1 MSLASI
7 LSTLSSAI
15 GMYQACGWAWHNSNS
30 TMNCSRIAQNTGL
43 NAGLLDGSVNRS
55 INHHPPGAGT
65 GRLTPSWSGRSPN
78 STDSKKQNPSEGPK
92 GGGTWR
98 WKLLILWVLGGFV
111 GSLWAFYCMNTAM
124 VERRKELLTSMC
136 DERSRMLQDQFAV
149 SMNHVHAL
157 ALLVSTFHI
166 GKQPSAIDQKTF
178 AEYAKRTAFERPLT
192 SGVSYAQK
200 VLHSQREEFERQQGW
215 EIKMMETEEISPVQD
230 EYAPVIFSQDT
241 VSYIRSLDMMS
252 GKEDRE
258 NVLRA
263 RASGKGVLT
272 SPFTLQSKHLGVVL
286 SFTVY
291 KTDLPPDATPEE
303 RIEATAG
310 YLGGSFDVESLVENL
325 LQQLAGKHAITVNVF
340 DITNSS
346 KPVIMYGPPVT
357 NNGLSHVSALD
368 FGDPFRRHQMLCRFT
383 QEPPLPWS
391 AITTSLGILVIAL
404 LVGHIFY
411 AALNRIAKVEED
423 FRKMAELKLKA
434 EAADI
439 AKSQF
444 LATVSHEI
452 RTPMNGVLGMLQ
464 MLMDTGLDATQQD
477 FARTAQASGKALI
490 TLINEVLDQAK
501 IESGRFELEAVPFDL
516 RAILDDV
523 LSLFSGK
530 SRNKQIE
537 LAVYISDKVPET
549 VIGDPG
555 RFRQIVI
562 NLVGNSIKFTEHGH
576 IFVSVHLVEELQSVE
591 VNSETSKRFTEVK
604 NGSSSSCNTLSG
616 CEAFDVRS
624 NWENFKLLHSNG
636 TYKLPNTLKD
646 CSSPETSQTVNLCV
660 SIEDTGVGIPLNAQ
674 ERVFV
679 PFMQA
684 DSSTSRTYGGTG
696 IGLSISRFLVEL
708 MNGRMD
714 FVSKPAIG
722 STFVFTAVFK
732 KGHTCSQLQDM
743 KLRQSE
749 ALTTVFKGM
758 RALVIDGRPIR
769 ASVTEY
775 HLKRLGVQVETV
787 TNLKSAIA
795 AVGGGR
801 NGDIRSSETRN
812 INMILVDKDAWGQ
825 GSGLTFPKLLKELR
839 QNGRTRHS
847 SELPKMI
854 LLATSIGD
862 DKTDTAKAAG
872 FVETVIMKP
881 LRASMVA
888 ACLQQALGVGNKRKQ
903 GKGSPPP
910 LQSLLFG
917 KQILVVDDN
926 KVNLRVAAGALKKYG
941 ANVECAESGKSAVE
955 MLKPPHKFDAC
966 FMDVQMPEMDGFEA
980 TRQVRDLER
989 TVNEQIDSGAIS
1001 KEIDGNISKWHVPIL
1016 AMTADVIQAT
1026 HEECSKCGMDGYVSK
1041 PFEEEQ
1047 LYRAVAEF
1055 FESKLT
1061 STA

>member
-1 MSLASI
+1 MSLAFT
-7 LSTLSSAI
+7 LSTLSSSI
-15 GMYQACGWAWHNSNS
+15 GMYQGCGWSSHNNNS
-30 TMNCSRIAQNTGL
+30 TMNYSKIAQNTSL
-43 NAGLLDGSVNRS
+43 NSGLLDGSVNKNV
-55 INHHPPGAGT
+55 NHHHPGTNT
-65 GRLTPSWSGRSPN
+65 GRLAPSWWGRSPN
-78 STDSKKQNPSEGPK
+78 STNSKKQNPSKGPK

-98 WKLLILWVLGGFV
+98 RKLLILWVLGGFV
-111 GSLWAFYCMNTAM
+111 GSLWVCHYMNAAI
-124 VERRKELLTSMC
+124 VERRKEVLTSMC
-136 DERSRMLQDQFAV
+136 DERARMLQDQFAV

-157 ALLVSTFHI
+157 ALLVSTFHL

-200 VLHSQREEFERQQGW
+200 VLHSQRDQFEKQQGW
-215 EIKMMETEEISPVQD
+215 EIRRMKTKEKSPVQD

-241 VSYIRSLDMMS
+241 VSYIQSLDMMS

-258 NVLRA
+258 NILRA
-263 RASGKGVLT
+263 RATGKGVLT
-272 SPFTLQSKHLGVVL
+272 SPFTLESKHLGVVL
-286 SFTVY
+286 TFTVY

-325 LQQLAGKHAITVNVF
+325 LHQLAGKHAITVNVY

-346 KPVIMYGPPVT
+346 MPFIMYGPPVT
-357 NNGLSHVSALD
+357 NNGLSYVSALD
-368 FGDPFRRHQMLCRFT
+368 FGDPFRKHQMRCRFT

-404 LVGHIFY
+404 LVGHIFH

-423 FRKMAELKLKA
+423 FRKMEELKVQA
-434 EAADI
+434 EAADV

-464 MLMDTGLDATQQD
+464 MLMDTELDATQQD
-477 FARTAQASGKALI
+477 YARTAQASGKALI

-501 IESGRFELEAVPFDL
+501 IESGRLELEAVPFDL

-530 SRNKQIE
+530 SRDKHIE
-537 LAVYISDKVPET
+537 LAVYISDKVPQIL
-549 VIGDPG
+549 IGDPG
-555 RFRQIVI
+555 RFRQIVT
-562 NLVGNSIKFTEHGH
+562 NLVGNSIKFTEQGH
-576 IFVSVHLVEELQSVE
+576 IFVSVHLVEELESVE
-591 VNSETSKRFTEVK
+591 VNSETSKRYTEVK
-604 NGSSSSCNTLSG
+604 NSSKSSRNTLSG
-616 CEAFDVRS
+616 REAFDVRN

-636 TYKLPNTLKD
+636 TYKLPNNFKD
-646 CSSPETSQTVNLCV
+646 CLSLETLQTVNLCV

-674 ERVFV
+674 ERVFI

-696 IGLSISRFLVEL
+696 IGLSISRCLVEL
-708 MNGRMD
+708 MSGRMD
-714 FVSKPAIG
+714 FVSKPDIG
-722 STFVFTAVFK
+722 STFVFTAVFR
-732 KGHTCSQLQDM
+732 KGHTFSQDM
-743 KLRQSE
+743 KWRQSE
-749 ALTTVFKGM
+749 ALTTIFKGM
-758 RALVIDGRPIR
+758 KALVVDGRPVR

-775 HLKRLGVQVETV
+775 HLQRLGVQVETV

-801 NGDIRSSETRN
+801 NGDIRSSATRN
-812 INMILVDKDAWGQ
+812 INMILVDKEAWGP
-825 GSGLTFPKLLKELR
+825 GSALTFPKLLKESR
-839 QNGRTRHS
+839 QNGRTRCS

-862 DKTDTAKAAG
+862 DKINTVKEAG

-888 ACLQQALGVGNKRKQ
+888 ACLQQALGVGNKRQQ
-903 GKGSPPP
+903 GKGSLPP

-926 KVNLRVAAGALKKYG
+926 RVNLRVAAGALKKYG
-941 ANVECAESGKSAVE
+941 ANVECAESGMAAVE
-955 MLKPPHKFDAC
+955 MLKPLHKFDAC

-980 TRQVRDLER
+980 TRKVRDLES
-989 TVNEQIDSGAIS
+989 TVNEQIESGASS
-1001 KEIDGNISKWHVPIL
+1001 KELHRNVGKWHVPIL

-1026 HEECSKCGMDGYVSK
+1026 HEECSRCGMDGYVSK

-1061 STA
+1061 SIE